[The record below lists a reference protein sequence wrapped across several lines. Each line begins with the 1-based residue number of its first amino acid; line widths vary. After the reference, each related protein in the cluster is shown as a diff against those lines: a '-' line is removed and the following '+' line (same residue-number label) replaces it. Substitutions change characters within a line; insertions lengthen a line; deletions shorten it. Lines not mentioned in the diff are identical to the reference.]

1 MHVTRIGF
9 TPLKGTRHATHDTVE
24 LTLEGP
30 VGDRVFCLVDP
41 ARERVLRTVENPTL
55 VQATSHWADGVLAVR
70 LGGADLGVELV
81 GRPAPTGRA
90 LEVDYWGRRAVVEVV
105 DGPWAEAFSR
115 HLGYDVVLARSSR
128 PGEVVYGA
136 SVTLVTTGSLSR
148 LGERV
153 GHDVEDARFRATFLV
168 DAEEPHVEDSWI
180 GRRLRVGDATLQVR
194 ATVPRCA
201 VVDVGPATGLRD
213 VPVLKSIAGY
223 RRGEHEVH
231 FGVDAEVVVPGTVRT
246 GDSAE
251 LERG

>member
-1 MHVTRIGF
+1 MQVTRIGF

-30 VGDRVFCLVDP
+30 VGDRLFCLVDP
-41 ARERVLRTVENPTL
+41 ARGRVLRTVENPTL
-55 VQATSHWADGVLAVR
+55 MQATSHWADGVLTVR
-70 LGGADLGVELV
+70 LDGADLSAEHA
-81 GRPAPTGRA
+81 GRPELTGRRM
-90 LEVDYWGRRAVVEVV
+90 EVDYWGRRAVVEEVA
-105 DGPWAEAFSR
+105 GPWAAAFSR

-136 SVTLVTTGSLSR
+136 SVTLVTTGSLSL

-153 GHDVEDARFRATFLV
+153 GQDVEDARFRATLLV
-168 DAEEPHVEDSWI
+168 DADEPHVEDSWV
-180 GRRLRVGDATLQVR
+180 GRRLRVGDATLLVR

-201 VVDVGPATGLRD
+201 VVDVGPVTGIRD
-213 VPVLKSIAGY
+213 AAVLKSLAGY

-231 FGVDAEVVVPGTVRT
+231 FGVDAVVVVPGVVRT
-246 GDSAE
+246 GDLAE